1 MGEKLWGEK
10 IHRYPIR
17 PSPAFSHL
25 FFSFFSDFFKKSK
38 KRFEI
43 LLLAG
48 LVGVDEVHD
57 VFGQNVEVVA
67 GQVLGLPEAAEG
79 AFADS

>member
-1 MGEKLWGEK
+1 MKNCGGKK
-10 IHRYPIR
+10 SMVI
-17 PSPAFSHL
+17 PSVHHPLFLIFSFL
-25 FFSFFSDFFKKSK
+25 FFSDFFKKSK